1 MPRDGGRAEGRQ
13 TEFMPWFQLRKLLI
27 EGPKTEPMT
36 LNGTELGPL
45 IQEDLLLLAH
55 IKLKCKMSELSL
67 RNE

>member
-1 MPRDGGRAEGRQ
+1 
-13 TEFMPWFQLRKLLI
+13 MPWFQLRKLLI

-45 IQEDLLLLAH
+45 IQEDLLAH
-55 IKLKCKMSELSL
+55 VKLKCKMSELSL